1 MEIKVTVVYSSRF
14 GHTRLLAEHFADGVR
29 QEPGAEAE
37 LVTAGEALRRLDEF
51 DRADAIALG
60 SPTYMGNLSAEI
72 KTFMEACSGR
82 WASRAWSGK
91 VAGGFTNSSSFS
103 GDKFN
108 TMVGLVTFALQMGM
122 IWVGVDTLPGADAP
136 EKDIGV
142 IGPGPEALNR
152 NCGSLGVMATSFNA
166 RVPAAPPPGDLR
178 TAVAY
183 GRRLAVVTGWL
194 KAGRPA

>member
-91 VAGGFTNSSSFS
+91 VAGGFTNSCNFS
-103 GDKFN
+103 GDKLS
-108 TMVGLVTFALQMGM
+108 TLYSLVTFAMQLGM
-122 IWVGVDTLPGADAP
+122 TRSPDWAS
-136 EKDIGV
+136 
-142 IGPGPEALNR
+142 R
-152 NCGSLGVMATSFNA
+152 SLEIQ
-166 RVPAAPPPGDLR
+166 RPAAVSPSMPRTVSAPSGISGQAPGR
-178 TAVAY
+178 MNS
-183 GRRLAVVTGWL
+183 
-194 KAGRPA
+194 